1 MLRRLDES
9 PVLNRLL
16 QNVSTRM
23 AKQRGLPVVIGIA
36 MVLISMLVALLNV
49 YLESKL
55 VSAIY
60 FILHDGGIV
69 VALIGLLMVEP
80 LGK

>member
-9 PVLNRLL
+9 PFFNRLL
-16 QNVSTRM
+16 QTVSARL

-36 MVLISMLVALLNV
+36 MIFISMLVGLLNV
-49 YLESKL
+49 PLDSKL
-55 VSAIY
+55 LDAVY
-60 FILHDGGIV
+60 VVLHDGGIV
-69 VALIGLLMVEP
+69 IALIGLLMVEP

>member
-1 MLRRLDES
+1 MMRRLDES
-9 PVLNRLL
+9 PFLNRLL

-23 AKQRGLPVVIGIA
+23 AKQRGLPVIIGIA
-36 MVLISMLVALLNV
+36 MILVSLFVALVNVALTSKVLDAV
-49 YLESKL
+49 YL
-55 VSAIY
+55 
-60 FILHDGGIV
+60 ILHDGGII

>member
-9 PVLNRLL
+9 PFLNRLV

-23 AKQRGLPVVIGIA
+23 AKQRGLPVVIGIV
-36 MVLISMLVALLNV
+36 MILISMLVALLNV
-49 YLESKL
+49 PLESKL
-55 VSAIY
+55 LDAIY
-60 FILHDGGIV
+60 YILHDGGII

>member
-9 PVLNRLL
+9 PFLNRLL
-16 QNVSTRM
+16 QRVSTRM
-23 AKQRGLPVVIGIA
+23 AKQRGLPVVIGIT
-36 MVLISMLVALLNV
+36 MIPISMLVALLNV
-49 YLESKL
+49 PLESKVL
-55 VSAIY
+55 NTIY
-60 FILHDGGIV
+60 VILHDGGII